1 MLNCNWHA
9 FQIATSTAGE
19 TECQDQE
26 EGEFIETE
34 AEQDELLM
42 ECAGEVLV
50 SLGNVITPEDFM
62 LFFQRVL
69 PLLLQILVFIF
80 FFFYTSYLNIFLD

>member
-1 MLNCNWHA
+1 MHLKLRN
-9 FQIATSTAGE
+9 FTAGE

-26 EGEFIETE
+26 EGEGIETE

-50 SLGNVITPEDFM
+50 NFGNVVAPEDFA

-69 PLLLQILVFIF
+69 PLLLERLV
-80 FFFYTSYLNIFLD
+80 YSSFLPII